1 MKNTLALILVLALI
15 VTGCSTKK
23 IEENKI
29 IKLHQGWEF
38 SESGSDVWRP
48 AGIPGCVHL
57 DLMKNELIPDPFIN
71 DNEEKVQWVENSDW
85 IYRTSF
91 TVNDSILSKENIE
104 LVFEGLDTYAEVMLN
119 GEPVLKAENMFR
131 EWVVP
136 VKPVLRSG
144 QNSLEIKFLSPVRIN
159 AEKASALPYQLPE
172 ERAFSRKAPYQFGW
186 DWGPRLVTSGIWR
199 PVFLR
204 AWNKARVNSIQVTTE
219 KISEKNARITAG
231 LEIQATDYIKVRVDL
246 KIHSRVMGS
255 TEVDLRPGQNLVRI
269 PLNIENP
276 RLWWPSGYGTPFH
289 YDLTAALNFEGSL
302 LERSGTT
309 FGIRTAEL
317 ITEPDSAGESFYFR
331 INGIPVFAKGAN
343 YIPQDNFLPRVT
355 VEDHEK
361 IIEEVRFANMNM
373 LRVWGGGIY
382 EEDTFYDL
390 CDKNGIMV
398 WQDFMF
404 ACTMYPGDSAF
415 LENVR
420 LEAEDNIKRLR
431 NHPSIVLWC
440 GNNEVDEGWHN
451 WGWQEQFGYSR
462 EDSTE
467 IWEGYK
473 KLFHEVLPEQV
484 ARFDGTRAYWPSSPS
499 IGWGHPESLLSGDS
513 HYWGVWWGEEPFEV
527 YEEKTGRFMS
537 EYGFQGIPAV
547 DFLEKYIGPEK
558 LSIDSPLLRAH
569 QKHPRGMELIRMYM
583 ERDYPVPGNFEHY
596 AYVSRL
602 VQAYGISRA
611 IEAHR
616 REKPYCMGTL
626 YWQLNDCW
634 PVISWSSIDYEKN
647 RKALHYFVKKRYNDP
662 LISTVVNDDNLE
674 IHLVNDSPYPLNK
687 TLSVSLLSFNGET
700 IWSEN
705 IPTRTDS
712 NTARKVLSRPVA
724 GVLQGHDPSSVLL
737 YSFLIDEGLYAE
749 DIHYFV
755 KPKNLHLKKPELTTD
770 ISKRSVDWL
779 IKVSSP
785 TLVKDLFLK
794 VENLQGSLSDNYFD
808 VIPGQEVKV
817 YFTPDEPPLEPPRIR
832 HISLYDTL

>member
-1 MKNTLALILVLALI
+1 MKNPIALILVYALI
-15 VTGCSTKK
+15 FAGCSTKK
-23 IEENKI
+23 IEENKEI
-29 IKLHQGWEF
+29 YLHQGWEF
-38 SESGSDVWRP
+38 SESGSDVWYP
-48 AGIPGCVHL
+48 AEIPGCVHL
-57 DLMKNELIPDPFIN
+57 DLIKNNLIPDPFVN
-71 DNEEKVQWVENSDW
+71 DYEEKVQWVGNSDW
-85 IYRTSF
+85 TYRTNF
-91 TVNDSILSKENIE
+91 TVNDSILKNENIE
-104 LVFEGLDTYAEVMLN
+104 LVFEGLDTYAEVSLN
-119 GEPVLKAENMFR
+119 GELVLKAENMFR
-131 EWVVP
+131 KWTVP
-136 VKPVLRSG
+136 VKPFLKPG
-144 QNSLEIKFLSPVRIN
+144 KNNLEIKFLSPVKVN
-159 AEKASALPYQLPE
+159 AEKASALPYTLPE

-186 DWGPRLVTSGIWR
+186 DWGPRLVTSGVWR
-199 PVFLR
+199 PVCLR
-204 AWNKARVNSIQVTTE
+204 IWDKARINSIQVTTGE
-219 KISEKNARITAG
+219 ISEKNADITAG
-231 LEIQATDYIKVRVDL
+231 LEIQSADYLKVSIDL
-246 KIHSRVMGS
+246 KVHSRIMGS
-255 TEVDLRPGQNLVRI
+255 TEIELRPGQNLVRI

-276 RLWWPSGYGTPFH
+276 NLWWPSGYGTPYL
-289 YDLTAALNFEGSL
+289 YDLTAALYFEGSL
-302 LERSGTT
+302 LERSRKT

-343 YIPQDNFLPRVT
+343 YIPQDNFLPRVSR
-355 VEDHEK
+355 EGYEK
-361 IIEEVRFANMNM
+361 ILKEARFANMNM

-390 CDKNGIMV
+390 CDENGIMV

-462 EDSTE
+462 EDSAE
-467 IWEGYK
+467 IWKGYK
-473 KLFHEVLPEQV
+473 KLFHEILPEQV
-484 ARFDGTRAYWPSSPS
+484 ARFDGTCAYWPSSPS
-499 IGWGHPESLLSGDS
+499 IGWGRPESLLSGDS

-537 EYGFQGIPAV
+537 EYGFQGIPGV
-547 DFLEKYIGPEK
+547 DFLEKYIGHEK
-558 LSIDSPLLRAH
+558 LSIDSPLLKAH
-569 QKHPRGMELIRMYM
+569 QKHPRGMELIRLYM

-596 AYVSRL
+596 AYVSQL
-602 VQAYGISRA
+602 VQADGNTRA

-616 REKPYCMGTL
+616 RAKPYCMGTL

-662 LISTVVNDDNLE
+662 LISTVVNNDNLE

-687 TLSVSLLSFNGET
+687 SLSVSLRSFNGKM

-705 IPTRTDS
+705 IPVQIDS
-712 NTARKVLSRPVA
+712 NSARKVLSRPVA

-737 YSFLIDEGLYAE
+737 YSSLVDEGLYAE
-749 DIHYFV
+749 DLHYFV
-755 KPKNLHLKKPELTTD
+755 KPKNFHLKKPEVTID

-785 TLVKDLFLK
+785 TLVKNLFLE
-794 VENLQGSLSDNYFD
+794 VENLEGTLSDNYFD
-808 VIPGQEVKV
+808 VIPGQEVKL

-832 HISLYDTL
+832 HISLYDTF